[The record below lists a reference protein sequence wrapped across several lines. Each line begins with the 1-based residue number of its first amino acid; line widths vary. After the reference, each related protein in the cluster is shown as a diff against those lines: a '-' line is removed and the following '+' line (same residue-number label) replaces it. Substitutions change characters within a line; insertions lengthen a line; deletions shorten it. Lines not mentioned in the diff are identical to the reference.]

1 MKRRFFVFS
10 ILLLSLCLGL
20 LPLTAGAA
28 PRSYEL
34 WVGGVQVTDENLVID
49 SADLPGVSGS
59 ASYDPAS
66 HTLTLRDFV
75 FSGRGAEGSL
85 LSDAVPG
92 RAALLIGGDWTFL
105 EVQGAC
111 SLTEAGGSGA
121 ASRGICAAGT
131 ENLILTGDGVL
142 TVRAGEDPVSQGVYV
157 RRSIHLV
164 TGKLEALGGDG
175 AASCGVFSQG
185 VRVYPTARLTAVG
198 GSYGVWSA
206 PEDSDEVDWSIWEGT
221 AYEDYCWLMTGI
233 GAYGD
238 MTASGEVSA
247 LRLEQRE
254 DGGSAWFSV
263 GDDCHATA
271 HTEPGEAGA
280 VTLRVHKQ
288 SYGDAELEHFK
299 TVSVQSSGLEGIN
312 LTCAGAAF
320 ANGSWGNSFQSL
332 SGEYMVK
339 PDARM
344 WQYIGS
350 SSPLFYEDQR
360 YIMSH
365 PDDIP
370 LTFYL
375 SPTDRPDTLHQLVL
389 YGSKPLDPALLSLH
403 GVEQVEP
410 FTAGFY
416 GDEEEAM
423 GPYGP
428 ETGRILYYYSCM
440 LRIPQ
445 KSASLGI
452 YYDGTEIRTIPL
464 LRDADG
470 THENVA
476 RRVTTFWV
484 SDYRDDEDGKL
495 VSVDVTMSGFGL
507 PTDPGQ
513 YMFFDRVWSEA
524 LEDYEFLPV
533 ARCTALTVD
542 EAGRYTLSLQVFPA
556 YRSAEAWVRA
566 DGACLL
572 VERNSEWDTGET
584 TYDGKIFTALGY
596 YEYAV
601 DGYTWVD
608 LRTPFDCLYKEH
620 PVRATA
626 DGKVVISLEADA
638 GDVGDTVFLA
648 VYDQNGRLLG
658 LKQETVTAPGSVELS
673 APAEGGYKASAFQLD
688 PRLEPKEEKATC
700 FLETAAA
707 EE

>member
-1 MKRRFFVFS
+1 MKRRLSVFS
-10 ILLLSLCLGL
+10 VLLLLSFCLGL
-20 LPLTAGAA
+20 LPLRAGAVS
-28 PRSYEL
+28 RSYEL
-34 WVGGVQVTDENLVID
+34 WVGGVQVTDDNLLID

-59 ASYDPAS
+59 ASYDPDS

-75 FSGRGAEGSL
+75 FSGQGAEGSL
-85 LSDAVPG
+85 LTEAMPG

-121 ASRGICAAGT
+121 ASFGICAAGT
-131 ENLILTGDGVL
+131 ENLVLTGDGVL
-142 TVRAGEDPVSQGVYV
+142 SVRSGADPISQGVCV
-157 RRSIHLV
+157 LQSIHLV
-164 TGKLEALGGDG
+164 SGKLETTGCDGGSSSG
-175 AASCGVFSQG
+175 LVCQG
-185 VRVYPTARLTAVG
+185 IRVCPAARLSAVG

-206 PEDSDEVDWSIWEGT
+206 PEDKGETDWSAWEGT
-221 AYEDYCWLMTGI
+221 AYEDYSWPVTGI
-233 GAYGD
+233 AVLGD
-238 MTASGEVSA
+238 MRASGVVSA
-247 LRLEQRE
+247 LHLAQRE
-254 DGGSAWFSV
+254 GGPEAGFFV
-263 GDDCHATA
+263 GEGCHATA
-271 HTEPGEAGA
+271 HTGPGDAGA

-288 SYGDAELEHFK
+288 SYGEAELSGYR

-312 LTCAGAAF
+312 LSCAGAAF

-344 WQYIGS
+344 WQYIGT

-360 YIMSH
+360 YIMSY
-365 PDDIP
+365 PDGIP

-375 SPTDRPDTLHQLVL
+375 SPTERPDTLHQLVL
-389 YGSKPLDPALLSLH
+389 YGSKPLDPALLSLR
-403 GVEQVEP
+403 GVELAEP
-410 FTAGFY
+410 FTAGSY

-428 ETGRILYYYSCM
+428 ETGRMLYHYSCM

-445 KSASLGI
+445 APEFLGI
-452 YYDGTEIRTIPL
+452 DYDGVEIRTIPL
-464 LRDADG
+464 RRDAEG
-470 THENVA
+470 THERVA

-484 SDYRDDEDGKL
+484 SDYRDDENGDL
-495 VSVDVTMSGFGL
+495 VSVEVCMTGFGL

-513 YMFFDRVWSEA
+513 YLVADRVWNEG

-556 YRSAEAWVRA
+556 YRGAEAWVRA

-572 VERNSEWDTGET
+572 VESEWDTGET

-601 DGYTWVD
+601 SGYTWVD

-626 DGKVVISLEADA
+626 DGAVTLRLEADA
-638 GDVGDTVFLA
+638 GDVGDTVLLA
-648 VYDQNGRLLG
+648 VYDRDGRFLCLT
-658 LKQETVTAPGSVELS
+658 QETIAAAGPVELS
-673 APAEGGYKASAFQLD
+673 APAQGGYKASAYQLD
-688 PRLEPKEEKATC
+688 TLLRPKEEKETS
-700 FLETAAA
+700 FLELAAA